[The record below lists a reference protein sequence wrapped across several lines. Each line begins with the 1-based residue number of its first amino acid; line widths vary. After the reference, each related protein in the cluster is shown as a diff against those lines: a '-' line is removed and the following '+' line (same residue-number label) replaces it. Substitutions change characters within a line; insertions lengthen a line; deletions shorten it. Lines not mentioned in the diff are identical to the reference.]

1 MECIAVAMT
10 ETQLKDTIKSGTANL
25 YVLYGA
31 ETYLTEQYA
40 RRIAKETVEEGF
52 DAFNLQRFDGQEIT
66 PTQLEEAVEAL
77 PLMSDRK
84 CVLVRDY
91 DVSADPDRLVAL
103 AAAVPESCVLVFWY
117 ITLQPDNRKNA
128 WKSFLAQAEKSGVVM
143 NFARKDITEAAKML
157 AGGAKRRGCRL
168 DVADARYLI
177 EQVGNDL
184 HLLLGELE
192 KLCAL
197 VGEGGEITRRHID
210 TACPKNLEARVF
222 DLSKS
227 ILRRRPDQ
235 AYDLMHQ
242 LRVQREEPVAILG
255 VLSTAFADLYRA
267 KVAAAGGESPERLAA
282 DFKSYK
288 GKEFRLR
295 NAGRDAARLGVTTL
309 RDCLEILADT
319 DTALKMGRNDGW
331 VLLEQTVAALCNRLR
346 GD

>member
-1 MECIAVAMT
+1 MECFTVAMT
-10 ETQLKDTIKSGTANL
+10 EADLKNSIKNGIHNL

-40 RRIAKETVEEGF
+40 RRIAQETVEEGF
-52 DAFNLQRFDGQEIT
+52 DAFNLQKFDGQEIT

-91 DVSADPDRLVAL
+91 DVSADPERLTAL
-103 AAAVPESCVLVFWY
+103 AAAVPDSCVLVFWY

-128 WKSFLAQAEKSGVVM
+128 WKTFLAQADKSGVVM
-143 NFARKDITEAAKML
+143 NFARKDITEASKML
-157 AGGAKRRGCRL
+157 AAGAKRRGCRL

-184 HLLLGELE
+184 HLLLCELE
-192 KLCAL
+192 KLCAI
-197 VGEGGEITRRHID
+197 VGEGGEIPRRLID

-227 ILRRRPDQ
+227 ILRHRPDQ

-242 LRVQREEPVAILG
+242 LRVQREEPVAVLG

-267 KVAAAGGESPERLAA
+267 KVAAAGGESPERLAS

-295 NAGRDAARLGVTTL
+295 NAGRDAARISVPAL
-309 RDCLEILADT
+309 RDCLDILAAT
-319 DTALKMGRNDGW
+319 DTALKMGRGDGW
-331 VLLEQTVAALCNRLR
+331 VMLERTVAQLCNRLR
-346 GD
+346 EG

>member
-1 MECIAVAMT
+1 MAMT
-10 ETQLKDTIKSGTANL
+10 ETQLKDIIKSGNANL

-40 RRIAKETVEEGF
+40 RRIAAQTVEEGF

-66 PTQLEEAVEAL
+66 LPQLEEAVEAL

-91 DVSADPDRLVAL
+91 DVSAEAERITAL
-103 AAAVPESCVLVFWY
+103 AAQVPESCVLVFWY
-117 ITLQPDNRKNA
+117 ITVQPDNRKNA
-128 WKSFLAQAEKSGVVM
+128 WKQFLQQAEQTGVVM
-143 NFARKDITEAAKML
+143 NFARKDTAEAAKML
-157 AGGAKRRGCRL
+157 AAGAKRRGCRL
-168 DVADARYLI
+168 DVADGRYLI

-184 HLLLGELE
+184 HLLLCELE

-210 TACPKNLEARVF
+210 IACPKNLEARVF
-222 DLSKS
+222 DLSKA

-235 AYDLMHQ
+235 SYNLLYQ
-242 LRVQREEPVAILG
+242 LRVRREEPVAVLG

-295 NAGRDAARLGVTTL
+295 NAGRDAARLSVPTL
-309 RDCLEILADT
+309 RDCLDILAAT
-319 DTALKMGRNDGW
+319 DTALKSGRNDGW
-331 VLLEQTVAALCNRLR
+331 VMLEQTVAQLCNRLR
-346 GD
+346 EG

>member
-1 MECIAVAMT
+1 MECITVAMT
-10 ETQLKDTIKSGTANL
+10 EAQLKDIIKSGSANL

-40 RRIAKETVEEGF
+40 RRIAAATVEEGF
-52 DAFNLQRFDGQEIT
+52 DAFNLQRFDGQET
-66 PTQLEEAVEAL
+66 TVQQLEEAAEAL

-91 DVSADPDRLVAL
+91 DVASDPEK
-103 AAAVPESCVLVFWY
+103 AVELIAHLPDTCVMVFWY
-117 ITLQPDNRKNA
+117 ITTQPDNRKNA
-128 WKSFLAQAEKSGVVM
+128 WKAFLQQAEKAGVVM
-143 NFARKDITEAAKML
+143 NFARKDLSDTAKLLAA
-157 AGGAKRRGCRL
+157 GAKRRGCRL
-168 DVADARYLI
+168 DVADARYLA

-197 VGEGGEITRRHID
+197 VGEGGESTRRHID

-222 DLSKS
+222 DLSKA
-227 ILRRRPDQ
+227 ILRHRADQ
-235 AYDLMHQ
+235 AYDLMYQ
-242 LRVQREEPVAILG
+242 LRIRREEPVAVLG

-267 KVAAAGGESPERLAA
+267 KVAAAGGLAAESLAA

-295 NAGRDAARLGVTTL
+295 NAGRDAARIGITAL
-309 RDCLEILADT
+309 RECLEILATT
-319 DTALKMGRNDGW
+319 DTALKMGRSDGW
-331 VLLEQTVAALCNRLR
+331 LLLEQTVAQLCSRLR
-346 GD
+346 EG

>member
-1 MECIAVAMT
+1 MECITVAMT
-10 ETQLKDTIKSGTANL
+10 ETQLKDIIKSGTANL

-40 RRIAKETVEEGF
+40 RRIAAQTVEEGF

-66 PTQLEEAVEAL
+66 PAQLEDAVEAL

-91 DVSADPDRLVAL
+91 DVSADPERLTQL
-103 AAAVPESCVLVFWY
+103 AATVPDSCVLVFWY

-143 NFARKDITEAAKML
+143 NFAHKDINDAAKML
-157 AGGAKRRGCRL
+157 AAGAKRRGCRL
-168 DVADARYLI
+168 DVADGRYLI

-184 HLLLGELE
+184 HLLLCELE

-210 TACPKNLEARVF
+210 DACPKNLEARVF
-222 DLSKS
+222 DLSKA

-235 AYDLMHQ
+235 AYDLLYQ
-242 LRVQREEPVAILG
+242 LRVRREEPVAVLG

-267 KVAAAGGESPERLAA
+267 KVAAAGGESPERLTA

-295 NAGRDAARLGVTTL
+295 NAGRDAARLGVPTL
-309 RDCLEILADT
+309 RDCLEILAAT
-319 DTALKMGRNDGW
+319 DTALKMGRGDGW
-331 VLLEQTVAALCNRLR
+331 VMLEQTVAALCNRLR
-346 GD
+346 EG

>member
-1 MECIAVAMT
+1 MECITVAMT
-10 ETQLKDTIKSGTANL
+10 ETQLKDIIKSGTANL

-40 RRIAKETVEEGF
+40 RRIAAQTVEEGF

-66 PTQLEEAVEAL
+66 PAQLEDAVEAL

-91 DVSADPDRLVAL
+91 DVSADPERLTQL
-103 AAAVPESCVLVFWY
+103 AATVPDSCVLVFWY

-143 NFARKDITEAAKML
+143 NFAHKDVTEAAKML

-184 HLLLGELE
+184 HLLLCELE

-210 TACPKNLEARVF
+210 DACPKNLEARVF
-222 DLSKS
+222 DLSKA

-235 AYDLMHQ
+235 AYDLLYQ
-242 LRVQREEPVAILG
+242 LRVRREEPVTVLG

-267 KVAAAGGESPERLAA
+267 KVAAAGGESPEQLAA

-295 NAGRDAARLGVTTL
+295 NAGRDAARLGVPTL
-309 RDCLEILADT
+309 RDCLEILATT
-319 DTALKMGRNDGW
+319 DTALKMGRSDGW
-331 VLLEQTVAALCNRLR
+331 VMLEQTVAALCNRLR
-346 GD
+346 EG